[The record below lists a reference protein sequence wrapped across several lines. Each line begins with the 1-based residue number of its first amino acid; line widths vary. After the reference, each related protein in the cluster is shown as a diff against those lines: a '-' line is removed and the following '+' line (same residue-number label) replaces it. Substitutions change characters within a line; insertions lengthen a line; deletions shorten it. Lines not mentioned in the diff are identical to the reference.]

1 MRRKANGL
9 KRLFAFLIDII
20 PIWLLSLIAYKWITG
35 ESPFP
40 KESWMAL
47 TPGRIFVRDGWLL
60 IWIIYCSIAECTP
73 LRGTLGKRAMGIEVR
88 GPHRGAISFGRALG
102 RNLGKI
108 VSALPLYLG
117 FIWAFFSKSSNA
129 WHDTFAKCGVYE
141 RR

>member
-1 MRRKANGL
+1 MRRKASGL

-20 PIWLLSLIAYKWITG
+20 PIWLLSLISYKWITG

-40 KESWMAL
+40 DESWMSL

-60 IWIIYCSIAECTP
+60 FWIIYCSIAECTP
-73 LRGTLGKRAMGIEVR
+73 LRGTLGKRAMAIEVR
-88 GPHRGAISFGRALG
+88 GPHRGTISFGRALG

-108 VSALPLYLG
+108 VSALPLYIG
-117 FIWAFFSKSSNA
+117 FLWAFISKSSNA
-129 WHDTFAKCGVYE
+129 WHDTFSNCGVYE